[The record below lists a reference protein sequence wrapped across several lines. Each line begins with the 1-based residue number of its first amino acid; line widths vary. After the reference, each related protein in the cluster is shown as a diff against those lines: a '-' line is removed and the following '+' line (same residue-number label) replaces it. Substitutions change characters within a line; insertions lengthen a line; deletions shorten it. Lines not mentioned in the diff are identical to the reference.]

1 MVKHDLDKLFD
12 AKFIAQIKEATWL
25 FPIVII
31 LKKNE
36 KLWVCVNFQK
46 LNVTRVQSQPN
57 EPKRAL
63 NRKKK
68 KSKLDKYMY
77 FSFKAMAIMTSYCFS
92 FIWMLRNSKQKF
104 I

>member
-1 MVKHDLDKLFD
+1 
-12 AKFIAQIKEATWL
+12 
-25 FPIVII
+25 

-63 NRKKK
+63 NRKKI

>member
-1 MVKHDLDKLFD
+1 
-12 AKFIAQIKEATWL
+12 
-25 FPIVII
+25 

-63 NRKKK
+63 NR
-68 KSKLDKYMY
+68 
-77 FSFKAMAIMTSYCFS
+77 
-92 FIWMLRNSKQKF
+92 
-104 I
+104 